1 MSPLKRPYRG
11 PQGPLP
17 EVAATWVARE
27 DEGRLGVEGRAA
39 LEAWL
44 AETPRHR
51 AAYDAARDAC
61 DAAARHA
68 ADPQMMELRAAALA
82 ATPDRRTPV
91 WRLAAAVAAGAVFLA
106 SGWGTVTAI
115 TAPAESHLGGV
126 AARLAPALPPGAA
139 LYRTAVGERSTVVL
153 PDGSVATLNTDS
165 VLKVA
170 YSDSE
175 RGVRLLRGQA
185 LFDVAKNKRVPFQ
198 VYAADRR
205 ITAVGTVFD
214 VRLVGERVKVALVE
228 GVVKVARTA
237 PMRSPKPAQQ
247 VTMTAGEV
255 LEAPPA
261 AAMVVRTADVGRATS
276 WKDGVVVFD
285 DLPLVDAVAEMNR
298 YTNRPVM
305 LADPRSGDYRVS
317 GVFRTGDP
325 ERFAEAMAE
334 VFPLSIEHRVDGSPE
349 LRPSGG

>member
-1 MSPLKRPYRG
+1 MSPLKRRYAA

-17 EVAATWVARE
+17 EVAAIWVSRE
-27 DEGRLGVEGRAA
+27 DEGRLGADGRAA

-44 AETPRHR
+44 AEDPRHR
-51 AAYDAARDAC
+51 AAYAGARDAC

-82 ATPDRRTPV
+82 ATPDRGAPV
-91 WRLAAAVAAGAVFLA
+91 WRMAAAVAVGAVLL
-106 SGWGTVTAI
+106 GVGGGTVTAI
-115 TAPAESHLGGV
+115 TAPAESRIGGV
-126 AARLAPALPPGAA
+126 AARLAPALPPGSA

-170 YSDSE
+170 YSDTE

-198 VYAADRR
+198 VYAGERR

-237 PMRSPKPAQQ
+237 PQSSPAPNQQ

-261 AAMVVRTADVGRATS
+261 AAMVVRTADTGRATS

-285 DLPLVDAVAEMNR
+285 DLPLAEAVAEMNR
-298 YTNRPVM
+298 YTHRPVA
-305 LADPRSGDYRVS
+305 LADPRIGAYRVS

-325 ERFAEAMAE
+325 ERFAEAMSE
-334 VFPLSIEHRVDGSPE
+334 VFPLEIEHRSDGSAE
-349 LRPSGG
+349 LRPAG